1 MTGSMREGVDVWGM
15 MVGAGVVRGSFCWF
29 LSSFGRGVGME
40 VGNMVG
46 SVVSLCFAVSEL
58 LQLMELASAHPSIS
72 KMQAKIS
79 VASLSQELQS
89 QSV

>member
-1 MTGSMREGVDVWGM
+1 
-15 MVGAGVVRGSFCWF
+15 
-29 LSSFGRGVGME
+29 ME

-58 LQLMELASAHPSIS
+58 LQLMEFASAHPSNS

-79 VASLSQELQS
+79 VASLSQGLQLH
-89 QSV
+89 SV